1 MVEYERKEWLE
12 EAILE
17 YVGNNEGVD
26 SVDVVSH
33 FKLRCDTTLMSLRYL
48 VDSGKISETQP
59 YMKFEYR
66 LNKYNVE
73 N

>member
-1 MVEYERKEWLE
+1 VVEYERKEWLE

-26 SVDVVSH
+26 SADVVSH
-33 FKLRCDTTLMSLRYL
+33 LKLRCDITLMSLRYL

-66 LNKYNVE
+66 LNK
-73 N
+73 